1 MPLRMAVLV
10 VAAASLSL
18 TAGCLGIPAIYAYP
32 KISHF
37 PATEINAGGTEVEAF
52 LVKTTRAYQYLPLH
66 VDWHQEV
73 THLPLFVNSSSIS
86 HTSVTL
92 EAFAGT
98 LGPLCSGSEIEHKLK
113 IVLYGP
119 GYELVVLQPWEKKAI
134 DWKPAQSIAARERT
148 LTDQKKLR
156 SRKINDARICSWRT
170 STRGWQVCRRMASDF
185 AGKPRRFGCDRRTTG
200 PFVVAHGTY
209 ETGH

>member
-1 MPLRMAVLV
+1 MAVLV

-18 TAGCLGIPAIYAYP
+18 TAGCTGIPAIYAYP

-98 LGPLCSGSEIEHKLK
+98 LGPLCYGSEIEHKLK
-113 IVLYGP
+113 IVLYRP

-134 DWKPAQSIAARERT
+134 DWKPASSIAAQEHALDKLAEEAPFSKDQRRENLFVANEYAR
-148 LTDQKKLR
+148 LASMSEDGERLR
-156 SRKINDARICSWRT
+156 GKAASF
-170 STRGWQVCRRMASDF
+170 RM
-185 AGKPRRFGCDRRTTG
+185 R
-200 PFVVAHGTY
+200 
-209 ETGH
+209 